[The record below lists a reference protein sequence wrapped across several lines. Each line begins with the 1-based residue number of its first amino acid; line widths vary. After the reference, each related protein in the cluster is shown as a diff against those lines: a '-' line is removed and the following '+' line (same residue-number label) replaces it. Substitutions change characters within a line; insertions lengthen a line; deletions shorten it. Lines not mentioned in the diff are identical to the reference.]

1 MPSIPLGERIAKATK
16 SHTFKL
22 DTKYI
27 LKRNLEENKDED
39 DDEVVLPQTEP
50 YTMTP
55 EDQPE
60 SASATAANSQVPAS
74 KPVSTKGF
82 RKGNKLAN
90 IQIMKFANF
99 RALTNRIMFSTF
111 FYFINRIIPR
121 YIIFRL
127 RITYNS
133 RLRNLQEETAESVR
147 VDCALSDES
156 LAGIDGISGRLINF
170 QCESQAA
177 RNPNNANIQ
186 LNTDVNLVFVNS
198 DGTTET
204 IAFDNVNFV
213 GKSSEEAKN
222 IQNNTELLNG
232 INTLKDSVISFE
244 KYILKFTGI
253 LQQLISR
260 RLALSDGAAI
270 KMNLESFDGVTK
282 SYNCILKY
290 VSSTT
295 ELSCDASN
303 LPITSTVQNMHLS
316 TGMSSDGTFLIVEMK
331 NPSDSTMFT
340 LGNSNNVTYV
350 EPPVAEEYTPTDDD
364 QPENGNATAKDA
376 QVPADKPVSRKGR
389 QKGNKKASI
398 QIMKF
403 HGFKAPKG
411 PGRITFGMFFYFIN
425 RMIPHY
431 IIFRL
436 RITYN
441 SRLRNLQTALADSA
455 RSDCTITDGSL
466 DGKILNSEE
475 GANVNYDCGA
485 YATQDASNASI
496 ELNTDFDLTLVDKDG
511 NTESIGF
518 EDVNFDEDTAE
529 ESQNIQ
535 ANIQDYSGGFSTL
548 QKAVPSIEGFILKII
563 GTLSTSGSRRRL
575 AIEDGTEI
583 TMNLNTTKNGQDVK
597 IPYLC
602 VLNSVED
609 FKHELNCNT
618 TDNPINT
625 NAQKL
630 HLSSGNSSDALLFV
644 EMENPDDTTAI
655 KSTGQEDAP
664 ITYPKSSGGLSGG
677 AIAGI
682 VIACVAVLAAVV
694 VTVFMI
700 KKSSTPVDNSGTV
713 ADLKTD
719 NL

>member
-1 MPSIPLGERIAKATK
+1 MPNIPLGERIAKATK

-156 LAGIDGISGRLINF
+156 LAGIDGISGKLVNF

-270 KMNLESFDGVTK
+270 NMNLESFDGVTK

-376 QVPADKPVSRKGR
+376 QVPADKPLSRKGR
-389 QKGNKKASI
+389 KKGNKKASI

-475 GANVNYDCGA
+475 
-485 YATQDASNASI
+485 
-496 ELNTDFDLTLVDKDG
+496 
-511 NTESIGF
+511 
-518 EDVNFDEDTAE
+518 
-529 ESQNIQ
+529 SQNIQ

-583 TMNLNTTKNGQDVK
+583 TMNLNTNKNGQDVK

-609 FKHELNCNT
+609 SKHELNCNT